1 MKKYNIEGSIDFF
14 TELYKSLD
22 DEDDEKD
29 IEQDNLCLI
38 TNLPLNNNFFKMD
51 CGHKFNY
58 VPLYLDIKNHKQKF
72 NGMEGNSSRLNKN
85 EIRCPYCRNRHKG
98 VLPYYEELGLPKI
111 DGVNFVNPNY
121 KTPVNTSSYYKTC
134 QFLTPNPN
142 FNPDGENASETI
154 AGNGGNCKYFLCY
167 HMGSKINFQYGQETA
182 ENYGDDK
189 YYCWNH
195 KKQMIKKYKTD
206 IVVKAK
212 EEAKKQKEES
222 KKQKEEAKQKQKE
235 DAKKQK
241 EDAKQQIK
249 KQKEEAKQKQKDES
263 KQKQKEEAKQ
273 KQKDESKQKDE
284 TKQKTKKSIKTN
296 TNTTT
301 NPSDG
306 TEDNIVLGPAS
317 ITGNEINTC
326 DQIIKS
332 GTNKGKLCG
341 CKVYQ
346 DNKCKRHTT
355 KVTDNDDTKI
365 TIS

>member
-14 TELYKSLD
+14 SELYKSLD
-22 DEDDEKD
+22 DEDEEKD
-29 IEQDNLCLI
+29 TDQDNLCLI

-111 DGVNFVNPNY
+111 DGVNYVNPNY
-121 KTPVNTSSYYKTC
+121 KSQTHTSSYYKTC

-142 FNPDGENASETI
+142 FNPVGENASETN
-154 AGNGGNCKYFLCY
+154 AYNNNNCKYFLCF
-167 HMGSKINFQYGQETA
+167 HMGSKINFQYGQETG

-195 KKQMIKKYKTD
+195 KKQVIKKYKTE
-206 IVVKAK
+206 IAVKAK

-249 KQKEEAKQKQKDES
+249 KQKEEAKQKQKDE
-263 KQKQKEEAKQ
+263 
-273 KQKDESKQKDE
+273 
-284 TKQKTKKSIKTN
+284 TKQKPKKSKKSN
-296 TNTTT
+296 TNTQA

-306 TEDNIVLGPAS
+306 AEDNIVLGPTC
-317 ITGNEINTC
+317 ITENEINTC

-346 DNKCKRHTT
+346 DNKCKRHATKVPDNDN
-355 KVTDNDDTKI
+355 KVTDNDNKVPDNDNNK
-365 TIS
+365 

>member
-14 TELYKSLD
+14 SELYKSLD
-22 DEDDEKD
+22 DDDEEKD
-29 IEQDNLCLI
+29 AEQDNLCLI
-38 TNLPLNNNFFKMD
+38 TNLPLNNTFFKMD

-111 DGVNFVNPNY
+111 DGVNYVNPNY
-121 KTPVNTSSYYKTC
+121 KTQTHTSSYYKTC
-134 QFLTPNPN
+134 QFLTHNPN

-167 HMGSKINFQYGQETA
+167 HMGSKINFQYGKETG

-195 KKQMIKKYKTD
+195 KKQVIKKYKTD
-206 IVVKAK
+206 IAVKAK
-212 EEAKKQKEES
+212 EEAKKQKEEVKQQIKKQKEEAKEEVKKQKEEV
-222 KKQKEEAKQKQKE
+222 KKQKEEAKQKQK
-235 DAKKQK
+235 A
-241 EDAKQQIK
+241 
-249 KQKEEAKQKQKDES
+249 EAKQK
-263 KQKQKEEAKQ
+263 
-273 KQKDESKQKDE
+273 
-284 TKQKTKKSIKTN
+284 TNKSIKPN
-296 TNTTT
+296 KKPDT

-306 TEDNIVLGPAS
+306 SEDNIVLGPAS
-317 ITGNEINTC
+317 ITENEINTC

-346 DNKCKRHTT
+346 DNKCKRHVT
-355 KVTDNDDTKI
+355 KVTDNDTKVIDNDTNK
-365 TIS
+365 